1 MKDVNLLIGN
11 GVNVTKSLE
20 LFGDMATYDDT
31 LIEFLA
37 EVEEKLAKIKA
48 FKEQGDMANY
58 SILVHSLKS
67 DARYFGFDNLA
78 EQALNHELQSKAN
91 NLYYVTDNYESLITE
106 ANRIITLVKQYM
118 GQEVNLEVK
127 ETAVVKDKSI
137 LVADDSNVI
146 VNFVHNIFDAQ
157 YNVLVAKDGQEAIN
171 YIESDQRKSIVAM
184 LLDLNM
190 PNVNGFE
197 VLEYFK
203 QKDLFSSIPVSIITG
218 ETSREGISRVFS
230 YPIVDVLNKPFN
242 EINVKNIL
250 EKTINMR
257 VE

>member
-67 DARYFGFDNLA
+67 DARYFGFENLA

-127 ETAVVKDKSI
+127 EATVVKDKSI